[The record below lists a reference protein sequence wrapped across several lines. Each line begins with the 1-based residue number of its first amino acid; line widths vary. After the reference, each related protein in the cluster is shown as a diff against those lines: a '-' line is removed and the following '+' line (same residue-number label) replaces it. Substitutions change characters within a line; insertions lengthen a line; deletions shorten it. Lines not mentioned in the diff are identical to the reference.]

1 MVEAYLN
8 DPELQ
13 EWFKKVFTLE
23 LLPLDSV
30 ETQFEILLNK
40 MINVLS
46 LKRKIGNNGVKFAEY
61 VLNTFFE
68 GFFPQTLWNHYETL
82 LRFDKT
88 NNGNEGNNN
97 KMKLNC
103 GAANPSIEK

>member
-1 MVEAYLN
+1 MA
-8 DPELQ
+8 
-13 EWFKKVFTLE
+13 
-23 LLPLDSV
+23 LLPLDSD

-46 LKRKIGNNGVKFAEY
+46 LKREIGNNGVKFAEN

-68 GFFPQTLWNHYETL
+68 GNFPQNLWNHYETI

-88 NNGNEGNNN
+88 NYVR
-97 KMKLNC
+97 
-103 GAANPSIEK
+103 